1 MTAADTVHAI
11 SEELGVTFSNPADM
25 EAVSRDAESFLMSIL
40 EISNRLRKHKGQF
53 SFRALDINEALTSR
67 RMAPLLGYTPSNSPE
82 PILIGHCLGRDL
94 LAFKDRQIRLSEFR
108 GAPLNPY
115 PTEAVFD
122 FHWLALNGIQP
133 EIEQN
138 LTEKPSSF
146 VPDSK
151 LRGLPGQLTFDD
163 QIVTTVS
170 SKLLIP
176 QQLQAYF
183 FSAQETIRKQGSST
197 SEVREYKD
205 LLEQLSSDAAF
216 QPLVPFFVRTARDLI
231 ATQHRNQV
239 QLFIGLNIC
248 RALFQN
254 PNLKCESH
262 LFSFISVCLTL
273 MISPLGDDA
282 FDELCTLREAAADF
296 LGLLVRNQQAKY
308 PDLLQR
314 LADHLLAIIL
324 DIRADP
330 WSQYGAAVGLLTL
343 GPDLVE
349 EILIP
354 NLLALLPK
362 LKKDLGAVKPAQ
374 RVATSHLFGVL
385 KRICGLCFHRQST
398 EDMTEQKAQIYGMV
412 REFFGTD
419 LACLASPP

>member
-1 MTAADTVHAI
+1 MAAVGTVHAI
-11 SEELGVTFSNPADM
+11 SEELGVTFRNPSDM
-25 EAVSRDAESFLMSIL
+25 EAVSRDAESFLMSVL
-40 EISNRLRKHKGQF
+40 EISNRLRKHKGQL
-53 SFRALDINEALTSR
+53 SLRAIDLNETLTSR
-67 RMAPLLGYTPSNSPE
+67 RIAPLLGYAASDSRHPVRLS
-82 PILIGHCLGRDL
+82 RDL
-94 LAFKDRQIRLSEFR
+94 LAFTDRQIPLSDFR
-108 GAPLNPY
+108 GAPLKSY
-115 PTEAVFD
+115 PTESVFD

-138 LTEKPSSF
+138 LTERPPSF

-151 LRGLPGQLTFDD
+151 LRSPPGQLTFGD
-163 QIVTTVS
+163 QVVTTVS
-170 SKLLIP
+170 SKLLLP
-176 QQLQAYF
+176 LQLQTYF

-231 ATQHRNQV
+231 ATQSRNQT

-254 PNLKCESH
+254 PNLECESH

-273 MISPLGDDA
+273 MISPLGDDS
-282 FDELCTLREAAADF
+282 FDELCALREAAADF
-296 LGLLVRNQQAKY
+296 LGLLVHSQNAKY

-343 GPDLVE
+343 GVDLVE

-354 NLLALLPK
+354 NLPALLPK
-362 LKKDLGAVKPAQ
+362 LKKDLGAAKPAQ

-385 KRICGLCFHRQST
+385 KRICGLCFHRQCT
-398 EDMTEQKAQIYGMV
+398 EEMTDQKAQSYAIV
-412 REFFGTD
+412 KEFFGTD
-419 LACLASPP
+419 LGCLASPP